1 MLFIFLQLFILTNCE
16 LIQILTRQEAVLD
29 VFSQSGIILEQ
40 QLTEQQLCKIIPQQL
55 VANNID
61 DNSITLI
68 NSYSDDNFSEVFEYG
83 SYKGKIGKILKFVQ
97 IKRGILVLRDD
108 GELYFLRI
116 QGTKFKQQATFQLS
130 IDQQSLQTNVFMEY
144 FYDQNSVLIIG
155 DGETIALDLE
165 FDDDDLFIKQYKVYE
180 QWQISHINSI
190 ATAGN
195 LIIVAMNTGIK
206 MFEFANHQL
215 SEIFLDSQMGGR
227 IQDIKV
233 FNQNKDDNYY
243 IYLLDE
249 QYGVSQYIYNVG
261 RSAILQFNA
270 HMGQIPQ
277 PGEILDVYGDI
288 LMIVQNQ
295 TLFEFRIDY
304 SKNSYELIKQHD
316 LETDIID
323 IQLTDTFAI
332 IIGRNGHQ
340 ILFHSIPST
349 FSQFEW
355 MNQLVIPN
363 LKQLDILSLNLDLKP
378 HKNNIKNT
386 HNIIVGITQH
396 KLFFSKIE
404 LQQSY
409 IECYSDST
417 TQEFELTY
425 QQKSTYC
432 KSNLKNKVC
441 KLNKTY
447 TIQFVEPKAFGGGKD
462 TYLLI
467 ILLYV
472 ISIASFLV
480 LMGTLIVLYKR
491 YHRIPQRQKLQEKE
505 EKEEQTFSSTNRHI
519 KMASSKKIIYLPKVD
534 QTPISGVQEQ
544 INFQLNGNH
553 NNRPITQDNQD
564 LSPMA
569 SEMR

>member
-1 MLFIFLQLFILTNCE
+1 MFFIFLQLFILTNSE

-68 NSYSDDNFSEVFEYG
+68 DSYSDDNFSLDFEYG

-116 QGTKFKQQATFQLS
+116 QDTKFKQQATFKLN
-130 IDQQSLQTNVFMEY
+130 IDEIALQKTVFIEY
-144 FYDQNSVLIIG
+144 FYEQNSVLIIG

-165 FDDDDLFIKQYKVYE
+165 FDDDDLYIKQYKVYE
-180 QWQISHINSI
+180 QWQIQHINSI
-190 ATAGN
+190 ATANN

-215 SEIFLDSQMGGR
+215 SEIFLDSQMVGK

-233 FNQNKDDNYY
+233 FNQNKDDNYF

-249 QYGVSQYIYNVG
+249 QYGVSQYIYNIG
-261 RSAILQFNA
+261 RSTILQFNS
-270 HMGQIPQ
+270 HMGQIPY

-288 LMIVQNQ
+288 LMIVKNQ

-304 SKNSYELIKQHD
+304 YKNNYELIKQHN

-363 LKQLDILSLNLDLKP
+363 LKQLDILSLILDIKS
-378 HKNNIKNT
+378 HKNNNKTT

-396 KLFFSKIE
+396 KFFFSKIE

-417 TQEFELTY
+417 TSELELIY

-432 KSNLKNKVC
+432 KSNMKNKIC
-441 KLNKTY
+441 QLNKTY
-447 TIQFVEPKAFGGGKD
+447 TIQFVDPKAFGGGKD
-462 TYLLI
+462 TYLI
-467 ILLYV
+467 IVLLYV

-480 LMGTLIVLYKR
+480 LMGTLIILYKK
-491 YHRIPQRQKLQEKE
+491 YHQIHLPQQQQLD
-505 EKEEQTFSSTNRHI
+505 EKEEQPYTSTTRHI
-519 KMASSKKIIYLPKVD
+519 KMASSKKIIYLPKAD

-544 INFQLNGNH
+544 INLQLNN